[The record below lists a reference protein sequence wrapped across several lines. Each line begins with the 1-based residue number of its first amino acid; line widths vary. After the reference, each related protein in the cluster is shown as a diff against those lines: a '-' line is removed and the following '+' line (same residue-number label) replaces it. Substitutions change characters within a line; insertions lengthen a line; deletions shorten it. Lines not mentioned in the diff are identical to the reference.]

1 MSEKPPKMELK
12 ITMDEDSV
20 ISIESDGEPVDL
32 FSLIVMA
39 ETAHQM
45 LMSQYL
51 QLAAAKVQQRNQFKP
66 KLLIPTQGQ

>member
-1 MSEKPPKMELK
+1 MELK
-12 ITMDEDSV
+12 ITLDDDSV
-20 ISIESDGEPVDL
+20 VQIEPSGTFDL

-51 QLAAAKVQQRNQFKP
+51 MLAAAKVDQRNQFKP
-66 KLLIPTQGQ
+66 KLLIPTQG